1 MKRNIL
7 LMILAGFSLFLYAQ
21 KTSLRK
27 LSGDVRQAVTE
38 NRAQH
43 LTRGLS
49 HSCKPRTI
57 MAFIRIEEQ
66 QADDLLHKYG
76 CRKYAQWGD
85 IVIASIPLGKVEALA
100 TERAVSRI
108 EASRRMTTTMDTTT
122 SIINALPVYE
132 SSTNHP
138 AYTGAG
144 VVGGVV
150 DVGFDLTHPNYY
162 DTSASQYRVGAF
174 WDQLSKDTVGSPL
187 PVGRDV
193 VGHAEVLAYGQS
205 ADAPTQTHGTH
216 TSGIAVGGGYDTN
229 FRGVAFE
236 SDICLVGNLV
246 SDNAEYV
253 DSADL
258 YKFSTATDA
267 LGMKYCFD
275 YARQQGKPCVVSF
288 SEGYNPYLDEE
299 DSLFAATLQNLSGPG
314 RIIVA
319 SAGNESIE
327 KTYFEKPAD
336 KKEAGAFIRCFKEN
350 ASYRFISDTSLRLL
364 LYYYKGEKGIPTDTL
379 SFATEEVP
387 YDTIMSK
394 RMICEEDTLTLYIYR
409 GRSFFVE
416 DDVYEILVS
425 GNRTLDTFPPMAL
438 VVQGEGLIQFYGG
451 SKMAFTS
458 RNTDKRWS
466 AAQTGH
472 NVIAPGCFPSVICVG
487 STSHR
492 LKILNEQGNTLGA
505 LAGSTAGLISPFSST
520 GPSMNRLLKP
530 DVVAPGVNIVSSFS
544 HIYHP
549 EEDIISWSD
558 FQGERYPW
566 AAFSGTSM
574 STPVVAGVIALWLQ
588 AKPDLTPDEIRQVL
602 QTSCRQ
608 PDTSLTYPNQVY
620 GYGEIDAYQ
629 GLLKILEM
637 TKIEGISMHQPQ
649 SVQVRPWGGGVQLV
663 FDEVPEEPFTVRVYA
678 LSGSCVYRERLKVC
692 ATEVSIDL
700 PSADRGVYVVQVDSS
715 NQKIQGSCL
724 VRL

>member
-7 LMILAGFSLFLYAQ
+7 LMILAGFTLFLYAQ

-27 LSGDVRQAVTE
+27 LSGDVRQAVAE
-38 NRAQH
+38 NRVQH
-43 LTRGLS
+43 LTRGLNDS
-49 HSCKPRTI
+49 RKPRTI

-66 QADDLLHKYG
+66 QADDLLRKYG

-85 IVIASIPLGKVEALA
+85 IVIASIPLGNVEALA
-100 TERAVSRI
+100 KERAVSRI

-144 VVGGVV
+144 VVVGVV

-275 YARQQGKPCVVSF
+275 YAQRQGKPCVVSF

-319 SAGNESIE
+319 SAGN
-327 KTYFEKPAD
+327 
-336 KKEAGAFIRCFKEN
+336 
-350 ASYRFISDTSLRLL
+350 
-364 LYYYKGEKGIPTDTL
+364 
-379 SFATEEVP
+379 
-387 YDTIMSK
+387 
-394 RMICEEDTLTLYIYR
+394 
-409 GRSFFVE
+409 
-416 DDVYEILVS
+416 
-425 GNRTLDTFPPMAL
+425 
-438 VVQGEGLIQFYGG
+438 
-451 SKMAFTS
+451 
-458 RNTDKRWS
+458 
-466 AAQTGH
+466 
-472 NVIAPGCFPSVICVG
+472 
-487 STSHR
+487 
-492 LKILNEQGNTLGA
+492 
-505 LAGSTAGLISPFSST
+505 
-520 GPSMNRLLKP
+520 
-530 DVVAPGVNIVSSFS
+530 
-544 HIYHP
+544 
-549 EEDIISWSD
+549 DIIYCT
-558 FQGERYPW
+558 F
-566 AAFSGTSM
+566 
-574 STPVVAGVIALWLQ
+574 
-588 AKPDLTPDEIRQVL
+588 
-602 QTSCRQ
+602 
-608 PDTSLTYPNQVY
+608 
-620 GYGEIDAYQ
+620 
-629 GLLKILEM
+629 
-637 TKIEGISMHQPQ
+637 
-649 SVQVRPWGGGVQLV
+649 
-663 FDEVPEEPFTVRVYA
+663 
-678 LSGSCVYRERLKVC
+678 
-692 ATEVSIDL
+692 
-700 PSADRGVYVVQVDSS
+700 
-715 NQKIQGSCL
+715 
-724 VRL
+724 